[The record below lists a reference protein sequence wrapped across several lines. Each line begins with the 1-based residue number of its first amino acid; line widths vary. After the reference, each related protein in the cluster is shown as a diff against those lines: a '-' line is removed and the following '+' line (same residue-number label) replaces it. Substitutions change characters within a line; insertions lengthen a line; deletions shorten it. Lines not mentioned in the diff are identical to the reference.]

1 MIKKIALLM
10 FAVCVFG
17 SSLSSTAAQTPNNP
31 PKVILIEREEIK
43 AGRMD
48 AHQSLANGY
57 VQAFANANSKTYWL
71 GMAAVSGNENEA
83 LFITAYESYAAVEKD
98 RTESEKM
105 MTGATKL
112 AVDKLNRQGADIHTS
127 QRQIIAEFR
136 EDLSYKPGTNIAE
149 MRYFEITTTRV
160 RPGHEREF
168 EEARKM
174 VKAAHEKAN
183 VNEHF
188 AIYEVASGSSGTTY
202 ITFIPIKS
210 LAEWDVEVHTKAYQE
225 AIGDDNRKKIDKV
238 RAEGIMSADSA
249 LYAFDPKMSYAPP
262 EFAKADPFWSVK
274 TKPVAKARPAK
285 KPVAKEPTKG
295 Q

>member
-1 MIKKIALLM
+1 MKRIVFLIL
-10 FAVCVFG
+10 AVCASG
-17 SSLSSTAAQTPNNP
+17 SNVPSSAAQTPNAP
-31 PKVILIEREEIK
+31 PKVVLIEREEIK

-48 AHQSLANGY
+48 AHQKLANGY
-57 VQAFANANSKTYWL
+57 VQAFANAKGKTHWL
-71 GMAAVSGNENEA
+71 GMAAVAGNENEA

-98 RTESEKM
+98 RAESEKM

-112 AVDKLNRQGADIHTS
+112 AVDKLDRQGADLHVS
-127 QRQIIAEFR
+127 QRQIIAEYR
-136 EDLSYKPGTNIAE
+136 EDLSYKPSVNIPE

-160 RPGHEREF
+160 RPGHERAF
-168 EEARKM
+168 EEARKI
-174 VKAAHEKAN
+174 VKAAHEKAS

-188 AIYEVASGSSGTTY
+188 AIYEVASGASGTTY
-202 ITFIPIKS
+202 LTFVPIKS

-225 AIGDDNRKKIDKV
+225 ALGDDNRQRIDKM
-238 RAEGIMSADSA
+238 RAEGVMSVDTA

-274 TKPVAKARPAK
+274 TKTVAKAKPAK
-285 KPVAKEPTKG
+285 KHTTKEATKG

>member
-1 MIKKIALLM
+1 MKRIVFLIL
-10 FAVCVFG
+10 AVCASG
-17 SSLSSTAAQTPNNP
+17 SNVPSSAAQTPNTP
-31 PKVILIEREEIK
+31 PKVVLIEREEIK

-48 AHQSLANGY
+48 AHQKLANGY
-57 VQAFANANSKTYWL
+57 VQAFANAKGKTHWL
-71 GMAAVSGNENEA
+71 GMAAVTGNENEA

-98 RTESEKM
+98 RAESEKM

-112 AVDKLNRQGADIHTS
+112 AVDKLDRQGVDLHVS
-127 QRQIIAEFR
+127 QRQIIAQYR
-136 EDLSYKPGTNIAE
+136 EDLSYKPSVNIPE

-160 RPGHEREF
+160 RPGHERAF
-168 EEARKM
+168 EEARKI
-174 VKAAHEKAN
+174 VKAAHEKAS

-188 AIYEVASGSSGTTY
+188 AIYEVASGASGTTY
-202 ITFIPIKS
+202 LTFVPIKS

-225 AIGDDNRKKIDKV
+225 ALGDDNRNNIDKM
-238 RAEGIMSADSA
+238 RAAGVMSVDTA

-274 TKPVAKARPAK
+274 TKTVAKAKPAK
-285 KPVAKEPTKG
+285 KHTTKEATKG